1 MLKNVYLLSS
11 FLLWALSWEQ
21 WLCWLLVRGG
31 PSRWGSDREKI
42 QVI

>member
-21 WLCWLLVRGG
+21 KLCWLLVRGD
-31 PSRWGSDREKI
+31 PRSRGSGREKI